1 MELRIFTEPQEGA
14 SYDDLLRAARCAEDA
29 GFAAFFRSDHYLK
42 TGSVDGRPGPSD
54 AWVTLAALARETS
67 RIRLGTLMT
76 AATFRY
82 PGALAIIVAQVDQ
95 MSAGRVEFGFG
106 AGWFEAEHNAN
117 GIPFPGVAERFE
129 RYAEQLEVITGLWR
143 TPVGESYSFSGR
155 HYQVTDSPAL
165 PKPAQRP
172 HPPILIGG
180 RGHRRT
186 PALAARFAA
195 EFNTSL
201 LDIETTAAQFERV
214 AAACREAGR
223 DPAEMIWSVAQ
234 TVCVGTD
241 DAAVAKRAEAIG
253 RTPAELRSNG
263 IAGTPAEVVDK
274 IGQWVER
281 TGVQRIYLQ
290 LLDLSDLGQV
300 ELIAGAVVPQ
310 LGRRPIAAG

>member
-1 MELRIFTEPQEGA
+1 
-14 SYDDLLRAARCAEDA
+14 
-29 GFAAFFRSDHYLK
+29 
-42 TGSVDGRPGPSD
+42 
-54 AWVTLAALARETS
+54 
-67 RIRLGTLMT
+67 
-76 AATFRY
+76 
-82 PGALAIIVAQVDQ
+82 
-95 MSAGRVEFGFG
+95 
-106 AGWFEAEHNAN
+106 
-117 GIPFPGVAERFE
+117 
-129 RYAEQLEVITGLWR
+129 
-143 TPVGESYSFSGR
+143 
-155 HYQVTDSPAL
+155 
-165 PKPAQRP
+165 
-172 HPPILIGG
+172 LIGG

-310 LGRRPIAAG
+310 LAGRPIAAG